1 MRPDQPW
8 GDVVQVLNRRGSG
21 QAWTAQRLRRAVH
34 RLASEGI
41 VEPGLLGSAG
51 RRPADDRLV
60 AVVAGIVLAAPAMTL
75 QQVASQLEAMHERTP
90 RGGTRWHPSSVRNL
104 LRQAQRRGLLGPGA
118 EPQGPAA
125 R

>member
-8 GDVVQVLNRRGSG
+8 GDVVQVLNRRGGG

-41 VEPGLLGSAG
+41 IEASLLERAQ

-60 AVVAGIVLAAPAMTL
+60 ALVAGIVRAAPAM
-75 QQVASQLEAMHERTP
+75 
-90 RGGTRWHPSSVRNL
+90 RGKFRIRVKSGHKVGGRPARARLVISPTITRLAWPL
-104 LRQAQRRGLLGPGA
+104 IFF
-118 EPQGPAA
+118 
-125 R
+125 